1 MVQSAPVVEVAQEP
15 LVEEPIV
22 TEPEVQKPTEPEVQE
37 ATVEVVE
44 PTEPV
49 APEQTSLFESEGKPE
64 AEAPKEPK
72 TTKPKATEPRSEVG
86 LIEDTGMK
94 MPGAKKDLYGPRLSL
109 SQIQDMSLL
118 QVKNLITRDKIWKKE
133 SVLQAKEAGRDI
145 YIHLLT
151 DAVRKMTNDQPRYP
165 LENATEEQFKKV
177 GAGYYDAV

>member
-72 TTKPKATEPRSEVG
+72 QPNRKPLSHVLK
-86 LIEDTGMK
+86 L
-94 MPGAKKDLYGPRLSL
+94 DLLKIRVWKCLVRKGSVWSTFIAQSDSRYVAFA
-109 SQIQDMSLL
+109 SQ
-118 QVKNLITRDKIWKKE
+118 NLITRDKIWKKE

-165 LENATEEQFKKV
+165 LENATEEQFKK
-177 GAGYYDAV
+177 